1 MKAQSP
7 DAPKFRATPDK
18 AAERHLLVT
27 IRSQPAHRQRVR
39 ELLLDLIA
47 PVRSEPGCLYY
58 HLFEQAEDPNAFV
71 LVAGWVDDEAVAVHP
86 THPAVPGVLERLL
99 PLLASPW
106 EVLPTRRVSENLL

>member
-1 MKAQSP
+1 MNETAI
-7 DAPKFRATPDK
+7 

-39 ELLLDLIA
+39 ELLLELIA

-58 HLFEQAEDPNAFV
+58 HLFEHAADPDAFV
-71 LVAGWVDDEAVAVHP
+71 LTAGWANDEAVAAHP
-86 THPAVPGVLERLL
+86 THPEVPGVLEQLL

-106 EVLPTRRVSENLL
+106 EVLPTRRISENPA